1 MESLQINLNV
11 AGEEIAFLYHQDMV
25 NDLYSAVITD
35 ECSTIEE
42 HLIAHSVDA
51 CLDELVP
58 FLGQLGNVVS
68 ITSVEPDC
76 PSIIKLQQKLDK
88 LAG

>member
-1 MESLQINLNV
+1 MESLKINLNV
-11 AGEEIAFLYHQDMV
+11 EGEEIAFLYHQDMV
-25 NDLYSAVITD
+25 NDLYSAVIID

-42 HLIAHSVDA
+42 HLVAYSADA

-58 FLGQLGNVVS
+58 FLGQLGNVIS

-76 PSIIKLQQKLDK
+76 PSIIKLRKKLDK